1 MLLSPFR
8 QTNFPSSQKRAVL
21 RKKGEEGEKGRGGGS
36 GRGRRWSAEREG
48 GREVK
53 GIEKV
58 AMEWEGMK
66 RRAKDDELE
75 GEREERN
82 GGQA

>member
-1 MLLSPFR
+1 MECG
-8 QTNFPSSQKRAVL
+8 K
-21 RKKGEEGEKGRGGGS
+21 
-36 GRGRRWSAEREG
+36 G

-53 GIEKV
+53 GIEEV